1 MPWVGVGLSSGTLAV
16 EGVDTASV
24 GGWGFLEERGFIGSS
39 LLRKPPLRE
48 HLLGVSC
55 QCGSTY

>member
-24 GGWGFLEERGFIGSS
+24 GGWGFLEESGFVGSS
-39 LLRKPPLRE
+39 LPRKLPVRE
-48 HLLGVSC
+48 HLLSVRC
-55 QCGSTY
+55 RQ

>member
-24 GGWGFLEERGFIGSS
+24 GGWGFLEESGFVGSS
-39 LLRKPPLRE
+39 LLRKPPMQE
-48 HLLGVSC
+48 HLLSVRFR
-55 QCGSTY
+55 Q